1 MLLLPG
7 TLHSVICMTPRR
19 LCSFCM
25 LLLGVPRV
33 TGCCLSS
40 LEALSPCSCHGN
52 LSCCSRG
59 ALALQAIFL
68 TSVAAQICFFLFS
81 MGFKAHKL
89 FIFLSCSLA
98 ASLSSFLLGR
108 QRAIPSVDY
117 LKKVFQGNGYHL
129 GQALMSF
136 HSGYLL
142 FCQDL
147 WSW

>member
-1 MLLLPG
+1 MA
-7 TLHSVICMTPRR
+7 PRR

-40 LEALSPCSCHGN
+40 LEALSPCLCHGN

-68 TSVAAQICFFLFS
+68 SSVAAQIIFFFFS
-81 MGFKAHKL
+81 VKGFKAQQL
-89 FIFLSCSLA
+89 FIFLTYSLA
-98 ASLSSFLLGR
+98 ASLSSFSMGR

-117 LKKVFQGNGYHL
+117 VKKVFQRNGYHL
-129 GQALMSF
+129 GISEFPFRLPS
-136 HSGYLL
+136 LL
-142 FCQDL
+142 PRSVDL
-147 WSW
+147 VGLGRKERSCFLF